1 MNRYQE
7 QFDSVMLEI
16 NEAIDMGR
24 SLTYVNEGGNLYPE
38 VAEMLA
44 DLGYDV
50 KMYKSMHEAFSQNIV
65 SWVNFEI
72 NRRGTIE
79 LFDELLMIKQ
89 KPKREMTSRNTVIS
103 LFLYIRGVFFPSLYI
118 TSHNSTK

>member
-79 LFDELLMIKQ
+79 LFDELLMIK
-89 KPKREMTSRNTVIS
+89 
-103 LFLYIRGVFFPSLYI
+103 
-118 TSHNSTK
+118 